1 MPRSR
6 NWGML
11 ASGFNTNVFLSLNK
25 IVCGVQQISLDDD
38 KEKKITTQIIP
49 VAGDL
54 DGKQSGA
61 NLERLRGD
69 AGDGVRV
76 HFKGGSWGATT
87 VPSMPTLTF
96 FVSKKRRMS
105 RLSSKTGTFIPSTL
119 LGHHARPAPKTRA
132 LTPAMAA
139 EITTTTT
146 RAVIMVIRRRN
157 PLAGDFSPG
166 CLSLAYLALSFILWL
181 VFGWAT
187 TAMAR
192 LTLTRFLLLTLYVRF
207 LLYFAI
213 WDLVLLADASA
224 RLLHPRRPVA
234 RDMLLFKLRHDD

>member
-11 ASGFNTNVFLSLNK
+11 ASGFNTNVFLSLSK

-76 HFKGGSWGATT
+76 HFKGGSWGDYGAIDAYIDFLC
-87 VPSMPTLTF
+87 VQEEKDESLVFKDWNLHTLNLTWSSRKACAQNSGTNPGNGGGDNNDNNKGGDNGDKKEESSGWGF
-96 FVSKKRRMS
+96 FTWLFV
-105 RLSSKTGTFIPSTL
+105 LGL
-119 LGHHARPAPKTRA
+119 LGFVFYIVASVWVSYNRYGQVDLDSLPFVDSLREVPFVLRDLGSRIASRCQCSSSSSSSSSRA
-132 LTPAMAA
+132 GYAA
-139 EITTTTT
+139 
-146 RAVIMVIRRRN
+146 V
-157 PLAGDFSPG
+157 
-166 CLSLAYLALSFILWL
+166 
-181 VFGWAT
+181 
-187 TAMAR
+187 
-192 LTLTRFLLLTLYVRF
+192 
-207 LLYFAI
+207 
-213 WDLVLLADASA
+213 
-224 RLLHPRRPVA
+224 
-234 RDMLLFKLRHDD
+234 